1 VEKIFAEGVKN
12 KPQTHHAAVFLPAQL
27 TRNMTILN
35 LYDQHNI
42 LFLDIETVP
51 GQMIL
56 KKQEDELEFD
66 EIAETYAQRAGIY
79 SEYGKIVCLTI
90 GYLVRPQ
97 DGSPTV
103 LRLKSFTNHN
113 EAFLLQDFADLLNK
127 YYNNPDKFAFCGHNI
142 KEFDI
147 PYICRRM
154 MIGGVELPRMLDIS
168 GKKPWETKHLIDTL
182 ELWKFG
188 DMKNYTSLNLL
199 THVFGIPSP
208 KDDMDGSDVAGVYW
222 NDRDLDR
229 IAQYC
234 EKDVVATVQ
243 LFLKFKRLPL
253 LDDSQVVI
261 VR

>member
-1 VEKIFAEGVKN
+1 
-12 KPQTHHAAVFLPAQL
+12 
-27 TRNMTILN
+27 MTILN

-51 GQMIL
+51 GFAEFDDLSEGLQELWANKARIIL
-56 KKQEDELEFD
+56 KKPAEELEFD
-66 EIAETYAQRAGIY
+66 EIAGTYGDRAGIY
-79 SEYGKIVCLTI
+79 AEFGKIVCITI
-90 GYLVRPQ
+90 GFLVRPQ

-103 LRLKSFTNHN
+103 LRLKSFTHHN
-113 EAFLLQDFADLLNK
+113 EAFLLQDFADLLDK

-154 MIGGVELPRMLDIS
+154 MINGLVLPRMLDIS
-168 GKKPWETKHLIDTL
+168 GKKPWETKHLVDTM

-188 DMKNYTSLNLL
+188 DIKNYTSLNLL
-199 THVFGIPSP
+199 TQVFGIPSP

-222 NDRDLDR
+222 VEQDLDR
-229 IAQYC
+229 IAAYC
-234 EKDVVATVQ
+234 EKDVLATAQ
-243 LFLKFKRLPL
+243 LYLKFRRMAL
-253 LDDSQVVI
+253 LGEDQVVI

>member
-1 VEKIFAEGVKN
+1 
-12 KPQTHHAAVFLPAQL
+12 
-27 TRNMTILN
+27 MTILN

-51 GQMIL
+51 GEPEFDEVSDGMQELWAKKAQMIL